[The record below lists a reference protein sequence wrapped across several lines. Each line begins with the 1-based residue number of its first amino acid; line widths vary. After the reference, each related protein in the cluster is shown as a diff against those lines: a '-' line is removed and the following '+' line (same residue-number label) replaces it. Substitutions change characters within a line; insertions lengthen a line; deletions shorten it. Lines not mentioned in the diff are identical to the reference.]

1 MVKYKPGYLTV
12 SVTHLIKHLITRVG
26 WQFLWID
33 LIFLRRLISKK
44 YFSQGPCSAKSRAF
58 WNIPFP
64 KYFPNTI
71 FLFTWPTM
79 RKTLRTMFAIFSCL
93 DTFFSQKSESI
104 YFSVF
109 KIAHEINM
117 NNTDCVRYLL
127 KHQINDSLLDITTN
141 TGS

>member
-1 MVKYKPGYLTV
+1 MVKYKPVYLTI
-12 SVTHLIKHLITRVG
+12 SVTHLITRVG
-26 WQFLWID
+26 WPFLWID
-33 LIFLRRLISKK
+33 LIFFKK
-44 YFSQGPCSAKSRAF
+44 TYKQKILLPRPLECKNKSFLKYSLPKIFSQHH
-58 WNIPFP
+58 
-64 KYFPNTI
+64 

-93 DTFFSQKSESI
+93 RTFFSQKSECI